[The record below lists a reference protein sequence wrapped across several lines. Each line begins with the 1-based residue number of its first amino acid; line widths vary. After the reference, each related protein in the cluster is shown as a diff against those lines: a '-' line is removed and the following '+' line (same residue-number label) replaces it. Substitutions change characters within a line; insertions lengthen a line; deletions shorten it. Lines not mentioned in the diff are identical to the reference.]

1 MDILLNLIIT
11 ALSLGVGYLTA
22 KVWFV
27 VKHRKP
33 LKSFLTSG
41 ICIQGFLGGWSM
53 FAALSLFLTHTSIGN
68 YFDVSSSAIFVAMA
82 LGRIGC
88 FFSGCCIGAPT
99 SSPWGVWSSDGKIG
113 TRRIPTQL
121 MESFFC
127 LVIGLAGFLF
137 FRQEIF
143 PGSVF
148 IVSWIMYTGIR
159 ALLLFP
165 LRAESLTA
173 RNQINRIQSRLNAL
187 LFAKLKFR

>member
-1 MDILLNLIIT
+1 
-11 ALSLGVGYLTA
+11 
-22 KVWFV
+22 
-27 VKHRKP
+27 
-33 LKSFLTSG
+33 
-41 ICIQGFLGGWSM
+41 
-53 FAALSLFLTHTSIGN
+53 
-68 YFDVSSSAIFVAMA
+68 
-82 LGRIGC
+82 
-88 FFSGCCIGAPT
+88 
-99 SSPWGVWSSDGKIG
+99 
-113 TRRIPTQL
+113 

-137 FRQEIF
+137 LRQEIF